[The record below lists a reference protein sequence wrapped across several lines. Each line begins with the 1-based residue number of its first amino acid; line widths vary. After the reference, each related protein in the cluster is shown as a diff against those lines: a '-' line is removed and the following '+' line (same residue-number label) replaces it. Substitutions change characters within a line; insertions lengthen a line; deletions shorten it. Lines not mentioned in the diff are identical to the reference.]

1 MKTME
6 RDKGLNAIAIN
17 RLRCILATTVCIG
30 ICVMVFFAF
39 VYHLLTDPN
48 NLIQEVGWQSFHLF
62 TILSNMIM
70 GVVSGM
76 CIPFAVDGLR
86 YHNYHLP
93 RWFVNLLFMATCGVT
108 ITFVIAVTVLSSAV
122 GFYRVM
128 IYRHNII
135 IHTICPVLSILLFIF
150 LNSDHTIKFKSSLI
164 AILPL
169 MAYAFLY
176 TIMVFLIGE
185 DAGGWRDHYQIYR
198 ISEYLPIPVLLL
210 ILFFIGL
217 LVANMLR
224 LAHNAVHKRRKAA
237 LERYYQ
243 QADTFS
249 YDNIQ
254 SAIQALAGID
264 RKRDMG
270 GELTVP
276 RRILTMMEKKYRS
289 GLSVQ
294 DMCKLYIDEYYGTEE
309 ENG

>member
-1 MKTME
+1 M
-6 RDKGLNAIAIN
+6 
-17 RLRCILATTVCIG
+17 
-30 ICVMVFFAF
+30 
-39 VYHLLTDPN
+39 
-48 NLIQEVGWQSFHLF
+48 
-62 TILSNMIM
+62 
-70 GVVSGM
+70 
-76 CIPFAVDGLR
+76 
-86 YHNYHLP
+86 
-93 RWFVNLLFMATCGVT
+93 
-108 ITFVIAVTVLSSAV
+108 
-122 GFYRVM
+122 
-128 IYRHNII
+128 
-135 IHTICPVLSILLFIF
+135 LSILLFIF